1 MKDMNRVAIVT
12 GGTKG
17 IGGGI
22 CRRLL
27 SGGVN
32 VATLYHR
39 DQEAAD
45 RLKSFAQ
52 AVGMR
57 AIVEC
62 IDVRDSDALKTFVAS
77 AQNEF
82 GRIDYFI
89 NNVGIDVFKS
99 IMDLSFHEWK
109 ESQDIILNAPLVL
122 CRLVVPI
129 MRHQAFGRIINIGAS
144 SKDYMKGTP
153 GLAAFGVHKGALAIL
168 TKTLAIEEIANGIT
182 VNMVAPGSTRN
193 AGTFPEEERI
203 PIASIPLG
211 RRVEIDEVVEAVM
224 YFLSEKAASVTGQF
238 LAVNGGLST

>member
-153 GLAAFGVHKGALAIL
+153 GARSFWC
-168 TKTLAIEEIANGIT
+168 
-182 VNMVAPGSTRN
+182 SQ
-193 AGTFPEEERI
+193 
-203 PIASIPLG
+203 G
-211 RRVEIDEVVEAVM
+211 RSRHIDEDVGNRGDSKRHNRQHGRPWQHPECGDIPGRGA
-224 YFLSEKAASVTGQF
+224 YPDSFYSSRSQG
-238 LAVNGGLST
+238 